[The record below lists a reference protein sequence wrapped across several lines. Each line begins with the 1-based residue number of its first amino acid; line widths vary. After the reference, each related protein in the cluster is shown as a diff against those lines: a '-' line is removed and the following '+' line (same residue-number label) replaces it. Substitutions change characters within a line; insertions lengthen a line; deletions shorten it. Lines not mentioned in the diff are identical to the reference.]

1 MEFIKKH
8 WKEILIVILAI
19 LFVSNCT
26 GKGNYRRKYEKQIKR
41 TEFVQDSLTH
51 MYANSAKHIDS
62 LNHEIKFLQQT
73 TRSLENEIAIYKDQN
88 SKLAN
93 KPVVVK
99 VNQET
104 SKNNEK

>member
-1 MEFIKKH
+1 MEFIKKR
-8 WKEILIVILAI
+8 WKEILIVLLAI

-51 MYANSAKHIDS
+51 MYSNSAKHIDS
-62 LNHEIKFLQQT
+62 LNHEIKFLQQANK
-73 TRSLENEIAIYKDQN
+73 SLENEIAIYKDQN

-93 KPVVVK
+93 KPVVIK
-99 VNQET
+99 VTERT
-104 SKNNEK
+104 KTNEK